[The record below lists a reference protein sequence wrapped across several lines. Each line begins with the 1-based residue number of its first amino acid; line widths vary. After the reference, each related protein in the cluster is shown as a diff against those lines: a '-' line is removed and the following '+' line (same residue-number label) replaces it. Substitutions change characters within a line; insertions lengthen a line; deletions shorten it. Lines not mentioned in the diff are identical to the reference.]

1 MLVLSTFDLPIVAD
15 NSRGALKRSLMNP
28 SIVPEMPSDDIE

>member
-1 MLVLSTFDLPIVAD
+1 MLVLRTFDLPIVAD

-28 SIVPEMPSDDIE
+28 RIIPEMPSADNE